1 MTYKTQ
7 ILVIPEDYEGA
18 LKLEQNLKKG
28 LQSFKFNT
36 EETRIR
42 ERFDLVYDVVLVNY
56 DGVWYLESIR
66 SSEKRLKWKFKE
78 ENGFLD
84 QQKGVVN
91 A

>member
-18 LKLEQNLKKG
+18 LKLEEKLKKG
-28 LQSFKFNT
+28 LEKAKFNT
-36 EETRIR
+36 EETRIK
-42 ERFDLVYDVVLVNY
+42 ECFDLVYEVVFVKY
-56 DGVWYLESIR
+56 DDVWYLESIR
-66 SSEKRLKWKFKE
+66 SSDKRLKWKFKE

-84 QQKGVVN
+84 QEKGVIN